1 MRVLVTGGSGYLAGH
16 IIDQLLQR
24 GHSVVTTTRTQAKAS
39 GLLRRYAQ
47 HGKDVFDV
55 VIVEDI
61 AVEAAFDQAVVS
73 TPPFDAVCHPTSP
86 FYFDVTDIQKELLE
100 PAIMGTIGILRS
112 IKAHAPS
119 VRRVVITSSLAS
131 MIHPWQGDWRE
142 FFWFFGG
149 ETGKQGKK
157 GKREK
162 GKSLS
167 ITLDLA
173 VGCTSLLEGK
183 R

>member
-1 MRVLVTGGSGYLAGH
+1 MFRSLVAAARR
-16 IIDQLLQR
+16 R

-86 FYFDVTDIQKELLE
+86 FYFDVT
-100 PAIMGTIGILRS
+100 
-112 IKAHAPS
+112 
-119 VRRVVITSSLAS
+119 
-131 MIHPWQGDWRE
+131 
-142 FFWFFGG
+142 
-149 ETGKQGKK
+149 GKQAMHRWENGE
-157 GKREK
+157 RERAIRVRATGHSAK
-162 GKSLS
+162 IFLS
-167 ITLDLA
+167 IA
-173 VGCTSLLEGK
+173 
-183 R
+183 